1 MFSTYFWFQI
11 SACIYKLWWMLL
23 RQSYLVFFY
32 FIFLSKRAT
41 PWCIFFYFTQIL
53 YTLHFF
59 KLDSRKM
66 TSFARIFCCSIKKG
80 GGGGLKSPPSGS
92 PATPCLKADLS
103 DWISSE
109 KKVKK
114 KNRTVISSQEVLYG
128 TPWERPDNILR
139 TSWGLPKSTSQGR
152 SLHVRLGRPLDIIS
166 DVSRTSDWEAP
177 RIFKK
182 DL

>member
-23 RQSYLVFFY
+23 RQSYLVFFN

-41 PWCIFFYFTQIL
+41 PWYIFFCFTQIL

-66 TSFARIFCCSIKKG
+66 KSFARIFCCSIKKG

-92 PATPCLKADLS
+92 PPAPCLKTDLS
-103 DWISSE
+103 NWISSE

-166 DVSRTSDWEAP
+166 DVSRTSHWDAP

-182 DL
+182 DW